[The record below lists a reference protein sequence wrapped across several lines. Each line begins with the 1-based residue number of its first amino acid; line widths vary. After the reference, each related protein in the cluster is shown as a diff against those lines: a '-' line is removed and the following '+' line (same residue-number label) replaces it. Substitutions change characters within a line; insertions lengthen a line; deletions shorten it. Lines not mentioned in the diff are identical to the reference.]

1 MRIRNLHAIGKI
13 VETPFGF
20 KASSVLDLRSAG
32 LKDNLFLI
40 RCRNSLD
47 NMTGCAHC
55 GYGPGIL
62 QFLNATEL
70 PDLPLAKPPV
80 RHSRRF
86 MNTITR
92 RDQSRGLTLQ
102 DEVNRLFEDNF
113 TRERSGHADLATW
126 APPVDIYETENEL
139 VVKAELPDFQ
149 DKDIDVRI
157 TNNTLT
163 IRGERKFEKDV
174 KEENYLRIERAHGS
188 FMRSFSLPNTVSS
201 ENIRADYRNG
211 VLTLHMAKREE
222 SKPKQIKVSVAANGK

>member
-1 MRIRNLHAIGKI
+1 
-13 VETPFGF
+13 
-20 KASSVLDLRSAG
+20 
-32 LKDNLFLI
+32 
-40 RCRNSLD
+40 
-47 NMTGCAHC
+47 
-55 GYGPGIL
+55 
-62 QFLNATEL
+62 
-70 PDLPLAKPPV
+70 
-80 RHSRRF
+80 

-102 DEVNRLFEDNF
+102 DEVNRPFEDNF

-174 KEENYLRIERAHGS
+174 KEDNYLRIERAYGS
-188 FMRSFSLPNTVSS
+188 FVRSFSLPNTVSS

-222 SKPKQIKVSVAANGK
+222 SKPKQIKISVSANGK

>member
-1 MRIRNLHAIGKI
+1 
-13 VETPFGF
+13 
-20 KASSVLDLRSAG
+20 
-32 LKDNLFLI
+32 
-40 RCRNSLD
+40 
-47 NMTGCAHC
+47 
-55 GYGPGIL
+55 
-62 QFLNATEL
+62 
-70 PDLPLAKPPV
+70 
-80 RHSRRF
+80 

-92 RDQSRGLTLQ
+92 REQSRGLTLQ

-157 TNNTLT
+157 ANNTLT

-174 KEENYLRIERAHGS
+174 KEENYLRIERAYGA
-188 FMRSFSLPNTVSS
+188 FMRSFSLPNSVSS

-211 VLTLHMAKREE
+211 VLTLHMTKREE
-222 SKPKQIKVSVAANGK
+222 SKPKQIKISVSANGK

>member
-1 MRIRNLHAIGKI
+1 
-13 VETPFGF
+13 
-20 KASSVLDLRSAG
+20 
-32 LKDNLFLI
+32 
-40 RCRNSLD
+40 
-47 NMTGCAHC
+47 
-55 GYGPGIL
+55 
-62 QFLNATEL
+62 
-70 PDLPLAKPPV
+70 
-80 RHSRRF
+80 

-139 VVKAELPDFQ
+139 VVKAELADFQ

-174 KEENYLRIERAHGS
+174 KEENYLRIERAYGS